1 MKQEKQE
8 INVAILGC
16 EFTGKSQIFGRIQN
30 LNFNEDHHTTH
41 GTNIKVI
48 EYKLDDGFLKLKLRD
63 TPGMDKYLEF

>member
-1 MKQEKQE
+1 MQEKKE

-16 EFTGKSQIFGRIQN
+16 EFTGKSQIFNRIQN

-48 EYKLDDGFLKLKLRD
+48 AYLLGNNVYELKLRD